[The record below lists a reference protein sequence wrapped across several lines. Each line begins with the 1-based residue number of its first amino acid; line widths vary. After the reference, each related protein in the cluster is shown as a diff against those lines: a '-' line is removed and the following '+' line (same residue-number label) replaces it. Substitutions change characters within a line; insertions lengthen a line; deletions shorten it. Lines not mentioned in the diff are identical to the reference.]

1 MSTPKTPF
9 YPMTHDDAVL
19 MNTRLAEI
27 RNNLAPGGRQGVIY
41 GVHIDGNES
50 DPEAAVSYVG
60 DAVGFVPA
68 GMNYATDS
76 FSYGSW
82 GDAFFLPRACMLKYD
97 GTVDYYLD
105 PDDYSKKEDGTASD
119 VSDSTYGGNAMMEWG
134 RDGKQIWYAIVPDTG
149 DDASATIWVADYQ
162 VDERFHAWSFT
173 NGEGV
178 LVEHFYT
185 PCYFGTLIDG
195 RLRSLSGQSGANRC
209 KNTTAAQEQTAAKA
223 NNPTGVD
230 IWEMECFADT
240 MLIQILLILM
250 GKSLNT
256 QAVFGEG
263 LHTSGTDAVNNAF
276 TSGQHDTKGLFYGTN
291 SGAAATYTNAVKIF
305 GMENWY
311 GFMWR
316 RNVGLVLLDGAY
328 AYKLTQG
335 TEDGSTATDYATGTA
350 ADAYAGYIQDGSN
363 APAASGSYI
372 SQMQFSADHFLPKAA
387 SGSAATYYGDGLWVN
402 ASGVRFALRG
412 GVSNHGAQVG
422 TFYLSLS
429 VAPSSALW
437 YIGAA
442 PSCKPLS

>member
-60 DAVGFVPA
+60 DAVDFVPA
-68 GMNYATDS
+68 GMNYATDK

-105 PDDYSKKEDGTASD
+105 PNDYSKKEDGTASD
-119 VSDSTYGGNAMMEWG
+119 VSDPAYGGNAMMEWG

-162 VDERFHAWSFT
+162 VDERFHARSFT
-173 NGEGV
+173 NGENA
-178 LVEHFYT
+178 LVAHFYT
-185 PCYFGTLIDG
+185 PCYFGTLIDS
-195 RLRSLSGQSGANRC
+195 RLRSLSGQSGADRC

-223 NNPTGVD
+223 NDPAGVD

-256 QAVFGEG
+256 RAVFGEG
-263 LHTSGTDAVNNAF
+263 LHTSGSDAVNNGF

-291 SGAAATYTNAVKIF
+291 SGEAATYANAVKVF

-316 RNVGLVLLDGAY
+316 RIVGLVLLDGAY
-328 AYKLTQG
+328 AYKLTRG
-335 TEDGSTATDYATGTA
+335 TEDGSTATDYATGTSA
-350 ADAYAGYIQDGSN
+350 GDYAGYIQDGSS
-363 APAASGSYI
+363 APASSGNYI
-372 SQMQFSADHFLPKAA
+372 SQMRFSADHFLPKAVG
-387 SGSAATYYGDGLWVN
+387 GSAATYYGDGLWVN
-402 ASGVRFALRG
+402 ASGVPFARHGGLSDVGAMAGAFCLRLNAA
-412 GVSNHGAQVG
+412 S
-422 TFYLSLS
+422 
-429 VAPSSALW
+429 SSAHW
-437 YIGAA
+437 NVGAA